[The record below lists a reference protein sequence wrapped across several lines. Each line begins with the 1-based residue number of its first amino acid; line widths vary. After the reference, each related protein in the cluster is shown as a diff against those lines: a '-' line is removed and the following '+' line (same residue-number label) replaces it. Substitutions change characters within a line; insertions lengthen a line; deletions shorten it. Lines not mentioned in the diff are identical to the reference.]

1 MAAKRSPAAG
11 RLSLGEPLRRCEYL
25 VAAGPGDA
33 GRLDI
38 ADVIICEADDNPAR
52 AAHRLQAMFSC
63 YPGCAVAAVRVG
75 PSACLA
81 AARCGTIVAFAV
93 RERAGASGMSAL
105 ACASVAYGCL
115 CAGRPLTS
123 LDRATVE
130 VSVAQACLYMDEFAY
145 GGVVPCSLPVNGGP
159 SPDRWRACRWR
170 ICVASGTPR
179 SS

>member
-1 MAAKRSPAAG
+1 MAAKRGPAG
-11 RLSLGEPLRRCEYL
+11 CRLSQGETLRRSEYL
-25 VAAGPGDA
+25 VAAGP

-38 ADVIICEADDNPAR
+38 ADVIICKADDNPAR
-52 AAHRLQAMFSC
+52 AAHRAQAMLSS
-63 YPGCAVAAVRVG
+63 YPGCAVAAARVG

-93 RERAGASGMSAL
+93 RERGGAPGMSAL

-130 VSVAQACLYMDEFAY
+130 VSVAQACLCLDEFVY
-145 GGVVPCSLPVNGGP
+145 GGVASCSLPVDGGSFP
-159 SPDRWRACRWR
+159 GRWPTCRWR
-170 ICVASGTPR
+170 ICVASGAPR